1 MATNDNMQDD
11 ELSSRLSFIQMGS
24 QARKDLN
31 DSRELVMKTLPPLLD
46 AFYQQLSRTPAV
58 AHFFPTQQDAAR
70 AKKAQIE
77 HWETISRGDFTDTY
91 TAKVRRVGKT
101 HARIGLDPRWYIGGY
116 AMVLSGLASAVLK
129 AKWPAWVG
137 GRAKVEQTLTALI
150 KATLLDMDLAISVY
164 LDESEAR
171 RRASEA
177 EAKRAEEAALK
188 NERSLI
194 VSSIGQALQRLANKD
209 LTIRIHDDLP
219 LDYAKLV
226 TDFNA
231 AADQVQHAMSAINGS
246 IETIQSATREI
257 ATASSDL
264 SKRAEEHAY
273 MIDTTVNELSK
284 VTAMDENR
292 ARLSEENAESEQ
304 STIGRAVAAMTNIE
318 QSAQK
323 ITQIIGVMDEIAFQT
338 NLLAL
343 NAGVEAARA
352 GDAGR
357 GFAVVASEVR
367 ALAQRSAEAAKEIKA
382 LIQLSSN
389 QVETGSKLVREA
401 GKAMQNFGTS
411 MDRIDQIT
419 QQNAAMAEESTAA
432 CHSLAEQAQELAR
445 EVKKF
450 RISAAA

>member
-1 MATNDNMQDD
+1 MANIETKQDD
-11 ELSSRLSFIQMGS
+11 ELSSRLNFIQLGT

-31 DSRELVMKTLPPLLD
+31 DSRDVVMKALPSLLD
-46 AFYQQLSRTPAV
+46 SFYQQLGRTPAV
-58 AHFFPTQQDAAR
+58 AHFFPTQQDAMR
-70 AKKAQIE
+70 AKRAQVE
-77 HWETISRGDFTDTY
+77 HWETISKGDFTDAY
-91 TAKVRRVGKT
+91 SARVRRIGKT

-116 AMVLSGLASAVLK
+116 AMVLSGLVGAVLK
-129 AKWPAWVG
+129 SKWPSWVG
-137 GRAKVEQTLTALI
+137 GRGKVEQMLTALI
-150 KATLLDMDLAISVY
+150 KATLLDMDFAISVY
-164 LDESEAR
+164 IDESEAR
-171 RRASEA
+171 RKESEA
-177 EAKRAEEAALK
+177 EAKRAEELALR

-194 VSSIGQALQRLANKD
+194 VSSIGEALQRLANKD
-209 LTIRIHDDLP
+209 LTIRISDELP
-219 LDYAKLV
+219 SDYAKLV

-273 MIDTTVNELSK
+273 MIDTTVSELSK
-284 VTAMDENR
+284 VTAMDETR
-292 ARLSEENAESEQ
+292 ARISDDKAESEQ
-304 STIGRAVAAMTNIE
+304 STIGRAVAAMSNIE

-389 QVETGSKLVREA
+389 QVESGSKLVREA

>member
-1 MATNDNMQDD
+1 MAADEKKQDG
-11 ELSSRLSFIQMGS
+11 ELSSRLDFIQMDM
-24 QARKDLN
+24 QTRQDLKDT
-31 DSRELVMKTLPPLLD
+31 RELVMRSLPPLLD
-46 AFYQQLSRTPAV
+46 SFYQQLARTPAM
-58 AHFFPTQQDAAR
+58 ARFFPTAQHAAR
-70 AKKAQIE
+70 ARTAQFE
-77 HWETISRGDFTDTY
+77 HWDMISQGDFTDAY
-91 TAKVRRVGKT
+91 TAKVRRVGET

-116 AMVLSGLASAVLK
+116 AMVLSGLAAAVLR
-129 AKWPAWVG
+129 AKWPSWIG
-137 GRAKVEQTLTALI
+137 GRAKVERTLTALI
-150 KATLLDMDLAISVY
+150 KATLLDMDFAISVY
-164 LDESEAR
+164 IDESEAHR
-171 RRASEA
+171 KAA

-188 NERSLI
+188 SERALI

-209 LTIRIHDDLP
+209 LTIRILDELP
-219 LDYAKLV
+219 PDYARLV

-231 AADQVQHAMSAINGS
+231 AADQVQHAMSVINGS

-257 ATASSDL
+257 ATASADL

-273 MIDTTVNELSK
+273 MIDATVNELGK
-284 VTAMDENR
+284 VTAMNDVGVHAADGETQ
-292 ARLSEENAESEQ
+292 SEE
-304 STIGRAVAAMTNIE
+304 STMGRAVAAMTNIE
-318 QSAQK
+318 KSAQK

-401 GKAMQNFGTS
+401 GTAMQNFGAS

-419 QQNAAMAEESTAA
+419 QQNAAMAEQSTAA